1 MNNDDYYEEEI
12 EKEII
17 VIKTFYNE
25 WDADIAAEHLH
36 SHNIE
41 AWVSP
46 DDPVLQGM
54 LRSARLMI
62 RKVDKKR
69 ASNVLDAMHT

>member
-1 MNNDDYYEEEI
+1 MNNDDNYTEEI

-69 ASNVLDAMHT
+69 AIHVLEAMHS